1 MLHVGTILVIEM
13 LHISCNDHPMR
24 SEDTALIIEMLLISC
39 ISIRDEETHL
49 EDGKNFL

>member
-1 MLHVGTILVIEM
+1 MLHVGTTLVIEM

-24 SEDTALIIEMLLISC
+24 SEDTALIIEMLR
-39 ISIRDEETHL
+39 ISIRVEETHL